1 MAQAGL
7 WDCAALSGYINYNY
21 ELSKRCIYLTNNVAS
36 LFRCSMQLKIFLS
49 GLVEISPLVVAP
61 VCQAGDQLELTCST
75 SGQLHSW
82 QLIAN
87 PDSGATTS
95 LRSVSSLGSTGVDA
109 EPVVINSVMFTFS
122 RLSGPSSSLLIS
134 RMTVS
139 GVSQSLN
146 GSQVRCA
153 MASDDESAMTTILII
168 GGKCDSQKHFLVT

>member
-1 MAQAGL
+1 
-7 WDCAALSGYINYNY
+7 
-21 ELSKRCIYLTNNVAS
+21 
-36 LFRCSMQLKIFLS
+36 MQLKIFLS
-49 GLVEISPLVVAP
+49 GLAEISPSVVAP
-61 VCQAGDQLELTCST
+61 VCQAGDQLELTCTT

-87 PDSGATTS
+87 PGSGAATS
-95 LRSVSSLGSTGVDA
+95 LRSISSLGSTGVDA

-122 RLSGPSSSLLIS
+122 RLSGQSSSLLIS

-153 MASDDESAMTTILII
+153 MMPNDESATTTILII